1 MSQGNL
7 NSSRI
12 STCFIEHRVCR
23 SLDIFCRRERHP
35 ETDRTKSQ
43 DWWRIRGCRLNELL
57 SKKSCSFVLLTSKM
71 CLDSQDWTSCEAE
84 ARIWASKGLSWD
96 DILPYFFLQSK
107 VLLVMKPTL
116 LFLCCLSKKHKLV
129 SQQRSWSRG
138 KLRDAKRVNER
149 MQLNTCIF
157 CANSF
162 LKQETKGNCQE
173 TAAVVF
179 IHYAYLHECQD
190 RIWIKFRNCLAG
202 DWVCLR
208 VPFSAVSFSVV
219 TWITSFTRRGLYFSW
234 CRLI

>member
-1 MSQGNL
+1 M
-7 NSSRI
+7 NSCLRRVVLSFCWRPRCVLI
-12 STCFIEHRVCR
+12 RKIEHLVKQR
-23 SLDIFCRRERHP
+23 LEYGLRRDFP
-35 ETDRTKSQ
+35 EMT
-43 DWWRIRGCRLNELL
+43 
-57 SKKSCSFVLLTSKM
+57 SF
-71 CLDSQDWTSCEAE
+71 
-84 ARIWASKGLSWD
+84 
-96 DILPYFFLQSK
+96 LPCFFLQSK